1 MGSKGSATVVTASLD
16 AETEMGES
24 DEGDGVTDSAR
35 HDPGNVQR
43 HRTKRI
49 KMRIPPVIFMVSSAL
64 VSASR

>member
-1 MGSKGSATVVTASLD
+1 MGSRGSAMVATASFD
-16 AETEMGES
+16 AETEMEGS

-49 KMRIPPVIFMVSSAL
+49 KIRIPPVIFIVSSL
-64 VSASR
+64 E